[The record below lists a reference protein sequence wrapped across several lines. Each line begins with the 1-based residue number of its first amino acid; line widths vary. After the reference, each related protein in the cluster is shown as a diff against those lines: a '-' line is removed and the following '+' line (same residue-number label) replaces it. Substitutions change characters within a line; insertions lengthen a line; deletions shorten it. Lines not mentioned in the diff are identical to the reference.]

1 MDLTPEQLPQS
12 EPDKPTTASQE
23 SGREHFRFH
32 GNAGEYFRIWI
43 VNLSLTILTLGI
55 YSAWAKVRKNRY
67 VYGNLELAGS
77 HFDYLAKPLI
87 ILRGRL
93 VALIL
98 LGTYIGAQFIYPLL
112 SSSFL
117 VFISLVTPW
126 LLVRSRMFNM
136 RYTAYRNI
144 RFGFSPA
151 YGQSYKVIFGYG
163 LLTIITLGLA
173 APYAHFKRNQLIVD
187 NTRFGNL
194 QMKIDEV
201 AARFYA
207 AYGLAAVLAA
217 VLLVP
222 LSGMLSGAGFGA
234 ADNGGP
240 VLPIMVVIPIVVMGV
255 AYYTVGQF
263 VNAYVLKV
271 TTNSTHI
278 GEAGDAGH
286 RLGCD
291 WSLAGMLGILV
302 TNMIAIVCSLGM
314 LIPWAHMRVLRYQ
327 LDHTWVDVNGG
338 LGAVMAVQEQAV
350 SSIGEEIGDVFDVDI
365 GL

>member
-1 MDLTPEQLPQS
+1 MDLTQEQLRQA
-12 EPDKPTTASQE
+12 EPDKRTTASQE
-23 SGREHFRFH
+23 SGREYFRFH
-32 GNAGEYFRIWI
+32 GNAGEYFRIWA
-43 VNLSLTILTLGI
+43 VNMSLTILTLGI

-67 VYGNLELAGS
+67 VYGNLELAGN
-77 HFDYLAKPLI
+77 HFAYLAKPLI

-93 VALIL
+93 VALVL
-98 LGTYIGAQFIYPLL
+98 LGVFIGGQFIFPFLSYLL
-112 SSSFL
+112 L
-117 VFISLVTPW
+117 VFISLITPW

-151 YGQSYKVIFGYG
+151 YGQSYKVIFGYF
-163 LLTIITLGLA
+163 LLTIVTLGLA

-194 QMKIDEV
+194 QMKLDKV
-201 AARFYA
+201 ATRFYV
-207 AYGLAAVLAA
+207 AYGLAVVFGA

-222 LSGMLSGAGFGA
+222 LRNMFSGAGFGA
-234 ADNGGP
+234 ADNGEP
-240 VLPIMVVIPIVVMGV
+240 VLPILGLIPFVVMGL

-263 VNAYVLKV
+263 TNAYILKV

-327 LDHTWVDVNGG
+327 LDHTWVDVGGG
-338 LGAVMAVQEQAV
+338 LDAVVAGQEQVV

-365 GL
+365 GI